1 MVSADI
7 LDFASLLTPISEA
20 DPTGVD
26 PRADASASTAYRAVR
41 DLRNQARDIERRM
54 GQGDDTGGKVPDWRG
69 VQSKAEDFLQALAK
83 DYDIGA
89 WLIEAL
95 ARLEGF
101 AGMRD
106 GFRLMREMAE
116 NWWDGLYPKPDEEGI
131 RTRVAALT
139 GLNGEDRDGTLIM
152 PIQNIPITQGS
163 SVGPYSK
170 ADYESAKMLEEV
182 ADPERKQQR
191 IDAGAPTIERVKQAV
206 RETPAK
212 FYHTLVADIEAAIAE
227 WDKLGEVLRDKCG
240 TDGDG
245 MYLAPPVSNIR
256 KAMNDVMETVRELG
270 ADKLAAPVADS
281 VAAGGGGEAGAVST
295 GAVSM
300 GALSSN
306 GAWNRD
312 EALRRIEEIA
322 RVFRHHEPQ
331 SLVPHALDQAVK
343 WGRMSLKELLEQ
355 FVPDQSARS
364 KFEWIGIGA
373 TGEGGSES
381 SG

>member
-1 MVSADI
+1 MVSQDV

-20 DPTGVD
+20 EPTGVD
-26 PRADASASTAYRAVR
+26 PRSDASASTAYRAVR
-41 DLRNQARDIERRM
+41 DLRNAARDIERRM
-54 GQGDDTGGKVPDWRG
+54 SQGDDTGGKVPDWRG

-101 AGMRD
+101 AGLRD

-116 NWWDGLYPKPDEEGI
+116 NWWDGLYPRPDEDGV
-131 RTRVAALT
+131 RTRVSALT
-139 GLNGEDRDGTLIM
+139 GLNGEDRDGTLIV
-152 PIQNIPITQGS
+152 PINSIPITEGS

-170 ADYESAKMLEEV
+170 ADYEAAKMLDEV

-191 IDAGAPTIERVKQAV
+191 IDAGAPTVERVKQAV

-212 FYHTLVADIEAAIAE
+212 FYHRLVADIDAAIAE
-227 WDKLGEVLRDKCG
+227 WDKLGDVLRDKCG
-240 TDGDG
+240 ADGDG
-245 MYLAPPVSNIR
+245 MPLAPPASNVR
-256 KAMNDVMETVRELG
+256 RAMSDVLETVRELG
-270 ADKLAAPVADS
+270 ADKLAAPAPDVSAGS
-281 VAAGGGGEAGAVST
+281 GEAAGAAAGGMST
-295 GAVSM
+295 GA
-300 GALSSN
+300 AATN

-322 RVFRHHEPQ
+322 RIFRHHEPQ

-343 WGRMSLKELLEQ
+343 WGRMSLKELLEN
-355 FVPDQSARS
+355 FVPEQSARN
-364 KFEWIGIGA
+364 KFEWIGIG
-373 TGEGGSES
+373 GSEEGSSES